1 MAWLKD
7 NIQDEVQLIERA
19 KSALQAEKEQIIA
32 VTSHNRE
39 LVQNAKR
46 NTFVAMFC
54 FCVVCVFFTFLENW
68 FLIAIALLVLV
79 SLALWG
85 HYVLLQYIKAQKDL
99 ASKLNSLLVGVFTKT
114 LGFEVKTSPHS
125 LDAKEVFTASGLSVD
140 SYDNFFSDDT
150 YSFATQYPTVVREIK
165 STKQQNT
172 GKSSRTIT
180 VFQGTFIEVTLTKK
194 LEGQTYI
201 STEGDKL
208 GMAHQSF
215 WGSVLGGNA
224 VTETTLEWNEFE
236 RDLHVATNNGS
247 EARYILT
254 PNFMLDLHTWWSQK
268 KENIRLVFKE
278 NKLFMLLPDRQVKIG
293 SSITEVDDEALLE
306 YVVSVVRPLWR
317 VGLLLEDLKL

>member
-7 NIQDEVQLIERA
+7 TIQDEVQLVERA
-19 KSALQAEKEQIIA
+19 KSALQTEKEQIIA
-32 VTSHNRE
+32 VTSHNRD
-39 LVQNAKR
+39 LVQEAKR
-46 NTFVAMFC
+46 KMFLAIFC
-54 FCVVCVFFTFLENW
+54 FCVICVFLAFTSNLF
-68 FLIAIALLVLV
+68 FIAIIILILVP
-79 SLALWG
+79 LALWG

-99 ASKLNSLLVGVFTKT
+99 ATKLNSLLVGVFTKT
-114 LGFEVKTSPHS
+114 LGFEVKTAPHS

-140 SYDNFFSDDT
+140 SYDNFYSDDT
-150 YSFATQYPTVVREIK
+150 YSFTTPYVTVVREIK
-165 STKQQNT
+165 TTKQQRS

-180 VFQGTFIEVTLTKK
+180 VFQGTLIEVTLTKK
-194 LEGQTYI
+194 LEGQTFI

-215 WGSVLGGNA
+215 WGNLLGGKGI
-224 VTETTLEWNEFE
+224 TETTLEWNEFE
-236 RDLHVATNNGS
+236 KDLHVATDNGS

-317 VGLLLEDLKL
+317 VGVLLEDLKL